1 MPRSFV
7 MSGRALVVG
16 CWLTALIPSAGGD
29 QFERRDGYLLDLL
42 HRSPQ
47 EAPVEEEPGLDLRRP
62 GGGRPGRG
70 GQLDL
75 QADRERSQLQRQ
87 AEEHAAVGR
96 WAEVLQQYQALI
108 RLQPGHR
115 AYYMRAA
122 VAATLA
128 GRYAEADSY
137 FAHLSQRQ
145 SLEPAVLAAWAKV
158 LIHLERWADAR
169 ATLQTGLSSDPSH
182 VLCQYYR
189 LVVDVQA
196 GRVSGADAFW
206 LYRRPAELIA
216 ALNVL
221 LSERAYL
228 SGQLGSAGLQT
239 LVTALCGPVLPVDL
253 AEVLDELA
261 VAQRSVAAGTWRE
274 ALLALRAAQRLGVDR
289 PLVAME
295 IARCELELS
304 FPERAMERAEAVWA
318 AHPGQ
323 ADVAYAFGYILIKA
337 GEYDRAVDLL
347 ADLQRGALS
356 RPDIDFSL
364 ACALAG
370 ADRMDEAWPILYAL
384 YHLHPESFAR
394 WMEGDAPYL
403 RAMRADPRFRE
414 LSGFDP

>member
-1 MPRSFV
+1 MPRFLI
-7 MSGRALVVG
+7 MPGRALVVG
-16 CWLTALIPSAGGD
+16 CWLAALIQTAGGD

-47 EAPVEEEPGLDLRRP
+47 EEPAEQEPGLDLRRP
-62 GGGRPGRG
+62 GGPRPGRG
-70 GQLDL
+70 GDLDL
-75 QADRERSQLQRQ
+75 QADRERSQLQRE

-115 AYYMRAA
+115 PYYMRAA

-128 GRYAEADSY
+128 GRYEAADSY
-137 FAHLSQRQ
+137 FAHLAQRQ
-145 SLEPAVLAAWAKV
+145 SLDPSILAAWAKV

-169 ATLQTGLSSDPSH
+169 AALQTGLSSDPSH

-196 GRVSGADAFW
+196 GKGGDTAGFW
-206 LYRRPAELIA
+206 LYRRPAELVA

-228 SGQLGSAGLQT
+228 VEKMGSAGLQT
-239 LVTALCGPVLPVDL
+239 LVTTLCGPVLPVDL
-253 AEVLDELA
+253 SEVRDELA
-261 VAQRSVAAGTWRE
+261 VAQRGLGTGAWRE

-304 FPERAMERAEAVWA
+304 FPERAIERAEAVWA

-323 ADVAYAFGYILIKA
+323 ADVAYAFGYILINA

-347 ADLQRGALS
+347 TDLQRGSLS

-370 ADRMDEAWPILYAL
+370 AGRMDEAWPILYAL
-384 YHLHPESFAR
+384 YHLHRESFAR

-414 LSGFDP
+414 WSGFDP